1 MASPS
6 SSSADD
12 SAQVVLLTFS
22 AVAFAAS
29 ASSAYCL
36 RGGGAKAAAPEAAE
50 PKAGAGAAAGAAA
63 GAGAA
68 SSPRAYL
75 LNACSLLAAVSGA
88 GVAYGA
94 YAVSR
99 ATSLRPY
106 DPYAVLGLPFGSS
119 EKEVTQAYRRM
130 SKTAHP
136 DRGGDPAAFH
146 QLERAYRALT
156 DPAAMANLRD
166 TGNPEGTRGAPGVN
180 VDAANSPIVFVLG
193 LAVLLGMVF
202 LAWRLYQTQLAAAAK
217 EAAASEAAGTVA
229 TPTTAKELK
238 QAKARAFQEQEAA
251 KRERE
256 AKKQRERDSKKHG
269 GSTSA
274 SPPADDEPREA
285 AAKAAAESKMD

>member
-1 MASPS
+1 MASP

-119 EKEVTQAYRRM
+119 EKDVTQAYRRM

-180 VDAANSPIVFVLG
+180 VDAANSPIFFVLG

-229 TPTTAKELK
+229 APTTAKELK
-238 QAKARAFQEQEAA
+238 QAKARAFQEQ
-251 KRERE
+251 RERE
-256 AKKQRERDSKKHG
+256 AKKQRERDSKKQG
-269 GSTSA
+269 GSASSTSA
-274 SPPADDEPREA
+274 SPPAADEPREA